1 MEPETE
7 REGKSMSK
15 VRSRRVATVLLAP
28 SAALAAWGAMRAA
41 GVAFHVSTGS
51 GRVGAGD
58 VIVAAAVAALL
69 AWVLVRWLERHVE
82 RPRLWW
88 VRVGSA
94 CLAASIGGPSRLAG
108 DVDSVALM
116 GLHVVT
122 AAVIVTGF
130 AATVPL
136 RRRSSRYPE
145 RAGDASAPVR

>member
-1 MEPETE
+1 
-7 REGKSMSK
+7 MSK
-15 VRSRRVATVLLAP
+15 IRSRRVATVVLAP
-28 SAALAAWGAMRAA
+28 LVALTAWGLLRAA
-41 GVAFHVSTGS
+41 GVGFDVSTGN

-58 VIVAAAVAALL
+58 VVVAATVAALL
-69 AWVLVRWLERHVE
+69 GWVVVRWLERHVE
-82 RPRLWW
+82 RPRLAW
-88 VRVGSA
+88 VRVASA
-94 CLAASIGGPSRLAG
+94 CLAASIVGPSRLAG
-108 DVDSVALM
+108 DVDSAALM